1 MYWDTL
7 YTDRSALCGG
17 CFGIR
22 SGIWIARRVVDIK
35 MKLLNAVDD
44 MEGTV
49 CLAGMIDCD
58 VFLYLKG
65 HEC

>member
-1 MYWDTL
+1 
-7 YTDRSALCGG
+7 
-17 CFGIR
+17 
-22 SGIWIARRVVDIK
+22 

-58 VFLYLKG
+58 MFLYLKG
-65 HEC
+65 CER